1 MAQTT
6 TDNYFA
12 GLLRPVAQRR
22 QRSAVIDPM
31 ESQAAMDRAQNT
43 QVSNASDPSLGGGAG
58 GGGIIKLASST
69 GGGGTPVRTAS
80 MRDGDSAP
88 VRQTAQRGSQRPPP
102 PPGYRYQ
109 CDKGGCELVPIGGSM
124 QSAPIRTTVTSSQPV
139 VTNERVI
146 SSRPVT
152 TSAPMA
158 TTVSEPQNYLP
169 SPIIPSSDPASIA
182 MSAVPLASTY
192 DTMPEA
198 GATIVAAKVRLEQMG
213 VENDRV
219 LIDNALS
226 QQAIDNEHY
235 DREWPLQAQNVI
247 SIIAERAA
255 NTANKLAEEGMTK
268 TQTDLI
274 AGSTT
279 PGRNEQVQTALGQ
292 ITAGQ
297 LNVQTFHDTMMR
309 ADSVAPMAMQENGK
323 TKVGT
328 QDAPASSLSAEARS
342 ANYMRMGYSALAL
355 NVLFTNKHI
364 ENLDAPTDTAQ
375 VGVSPITEAAL
386 KQKRPSPMR
395 PGYRD
400 DAPDISKITDDSVK
414 LLVSNYSS
422 GNTFSLPWDKI
433 ELLLAD
439 EVMMPLERVNAVMAT
454 SGLKP
459 GTDAYTRAYLGAK
472 QEAKAYYDV
481 IRSEV
486 KAAYNQQHL
495 NSPGNQGTM
504 SSDEYYGIGAK
515 NQQSQDEPQPVPL
528 GVQRLRQPFTNRG
541 Q

>member
-6 TDNYFA
+6 TDQYLS
-12 GLLRPVAQRR
+12 GLVRPAAQRR
-22 QRSAVIDPM
+22 QRSAVLDPL
-31 ESQAAMDRAQNT
+31 ESQAAMDRATDT
-43 QVSNASDPSLGGGAG
+43 QVSNASMPSQG
-58 GGGIIKLASST
+58 GGGIIQLASNT
-69 GGGGTPVRTAS
+69 GGGGTAVRTAS

-139 VTNERVI
+139 ITNERVI

-169 SPIIPSSDPASIA
+169 SPIIPSGDPASIA
-182 MSAVPLASTY
+182 LGAVPLASTY

-198 GATIVAAKVRLEQMG
+198 GMTMAAVRVGLEQMG
-213 VENDRV
+213 IENDRT
-219 LIDNALS
+219 LIQSSVS
-226 QQAIDNEHY
+226 QQAVENQRYE
-235 DREWPLQAQNVI
+235 REYPLQAENVKG
-247 SIIAERAA
+247 IIAERAA
-255 NTANKLAEEGMTK
+255 NTANKLAEVGMTE

-279 PGRNEQVQTALGQ
+279 PGRNNQVQTALGQ

-297 LNVQTFHDTMMR
+297 LSVQTFHDTMMR
-309 ADSVAPMAMQENGK
+309 ADSVAPMVMQDNGK
-323 TKVGT
+323 TKVGA
-328 QDAPASSLSAEARS
+328 QGAPASSMSDTARS

-364 ENLDAPTDTAQ
+364 ENLDAPADTAQ

-422 GNTFSLPWDKI
+422 GDTFNLPWNEV

-439 EVMMPLERVNAVMAT
+439 EVRIPLERVNAVMAT
-454 SGLKP
+454 NGLKP

-472 QEAKAYYDV
+472 QEAGNYYDV
-481 IRSEV
+481 IRMEV
-486 KAAYNQQHL
+486 RDAYNKKHL
-495 NSPGNQGTM
+495 NSPGQQGSM
-504 SSDEYYGIGAK
+504 SHGAYYGMG
-515 NQQSQDEPQPVPL
+515 QQAPTKEEAPKPL
-528 GVQRLRQPFTNRG
+528 GLQRAQQAFTNPNRG